1 MQQRSYIQASR
12 YIDQLIEELCRLV
25 PLAMKKWDEDAI
37 HDARVC
43 TRRLKAAVDLLAPV
57 TSEQHRRPL
66 ARTLRTLRRRLGPL
80 RDMDVMISHLQEA
93 RYRRRHGRAA
103 EWVVQELQEERRRER
118 QKFAAKVSTPQI
130 LAQLGGWWGLR
141 EELATKRRIL
151 TPVLVG
157 SLRVQLDSF
166 AGQAE
171 TMVAATAGAKA
182 ATTASSMPAQPDN
195 GSHAEAGLGTDAEQS
210 RKLEETAGETAGK
223 TPGETLGEAETDPH
237 ALRIAGKLLRYTL
250 ELAAHTGHA
259 LPGPVIG
266 QFKRMQ
272 SALGLWHDYVV
283 LSQKVMRLTLDDE
296 IACHD
301 RVLYE
306 QLFALAGLLWRQAE
320 HQLKLFAGIW
330 QEQGTPVTAS
340 IREAM
345 PLSAVANEGDRP
357 SPTAHFV
364 DVRRHPAS
372 QHTRT

>member
-12 YIDQLIEELCRLV
+12 YIDQLIEELCSLV
-25 PLAMKKWDEDAI
+25 PLAMKKWNEDAI

-57 TSEQHRRPL
+57 TSQQHRRPL
-66 ARTLRTLRRRLGPL
+66 AKTLRTLRRRLGPL

-103 EWVVQELQEERRRER
+103 GWVVRELQEERRRER
-118 QKFAAKVSTPQI
+118 QKFAAKVSAPQI

-151 TPVLVG
+151 TPVLVE
-157 SLRVQLDSF
+157 SLHKQLASF

-171 TMVAATAGAKA
+171 AMAVATVGAKA
-182 ATTASSMPAQPDN
+182 ATTASPTTEQPDS
-195 GSHAEAGLGTDAEQS
+195 GSQAEAGLATDAAQS
-210 RKLEETAGETAGK
+210 PELGETAGQ
-223 TPGETLGEAETDPH
+223 TEGEAETDPH

-250 ELAAHTGHA
+250 ELAAHTGHE
-259 LPGPVIG
+259 LPDPVIG

-272 SALGLWHDYVV
+272 GTLGLWHDYVV
-283 LSQKVMRLTLDDE
+283 LSQKVMCLTLDDE

-320 HQLKLFAGIW
+320 HQLKFFAGIW
-330 QEQGTPVTAS
+330 QEQGTQMTGSV
-340 IREAM
+340 RGAM
-345 PLSAVANEGDRP
+345 PLPAVANEGD
-357 SPTAHFV
+357 SV
-364 DVRRHPAS
+364 DGRRHPAS
-372 QHTRT
+372 RHRRI